1 MMATSKENTPHV
13 QRKLTFQ
20 GLSIKQEEAQFNAN
34 RVVSSRPDAMKN
46 PTPISSKKTSS
57 SKRRALGDISNNT
70 SASLDKKAQPA
81 FRTPLKSTDGTSQ
94 SSSKN
99 VEASAAVEL
108 ASKLSLKVHSE
119 DDIENAYGGLPESDN
134 MLHLEDLQKQVD
146 LEILDWQKEVDQA
159 MALKKDDFDSLHD
172 GVCEF
177 QPLVIVDELSSPDEI
192 HDDERLEVP
201 PLFNEGSIEF
211 DIID

>member
-1 MMATSKENTPHV
+1 MMATTKENTPHV

-34 RVVSSRPDAMKN
+34 RVVSSRPDATKN

-81 FRTPLKSTDGTSQ
+81 FRTPLKFTDGTSQ
-94 SSSKN
+94 SSTKN

-119 DDIENAYGGLPESDN
+119 DVLSWSHRVVL
-134 MLHLEDLQKQVD
+134 MV
-146 LEILDWQKEVDQA
+146 
-159 MALKKDDFDSLHD
+159 SLGHRKCLWRSPRV
-172 GVCEF
+172 G
-177 QPLVIVDELSSPDEI
+177 QYAPSRRSSKTSRP
-192 HDDERLEVP
+192 
-201 PLFNEGSIEF
+201 
-211 DIID
+211 